1 MPKFYAIN
9 EVHVE
14 KFDFVFKQGIEILLI
29 CIVYTCEHYKVSRAF
44 LNYVLEKAD
53 LVLIL
58 YTVHGWR
65 CMLFSRTFYRNKFSD
80 F

>member
-14 KFDFVFKQGIEILLI
+14 KFDIVFKQGIQILFI
-29 CIVYTCEHYKVSRAF
+29 FIPYEHYKVSRAF
-44 LNYVLEKAD
+44 LNSVLEKAG

-65 CMLFSRTFYRNKFSD
+65 CMLFSRSIIYRKKMSD